1 MPTPASQPLVV
12 ITRQLSGRLNL
23 PHAVIREGSDAKPTR
38 EALLSVIH
46 GATVIV
52 TMYTDKVDAEFLDAA
67 GPQLRGVCQ
76 CAVGV
81 DNIDRPLCN
90 SRGVMVTNT
99 PDAVTEGTADLA
111 WALLLAAARRIPF
124 NDRYARSP
132 AYNSHLSMAAHIGM
146 DLTGRNLL
154 IVGAGR
160 IGYATALRSLGW
172 GMRVGYVARSAH
184 LDFEAAPLAARRF
197 TLDDGLAWAD
207 VVSLHTPLTP
217 DTRHLMNA
225 RTLGLMKPDAMLIN
239 TARGPVVDE
248 AALAAH
254 LAAGRIWG
262 AGLDVYEREP
272 EVHPGLLPLDN
283 AVLTPHIGS
292 ASRTSRGLMVAMVN
306 ANVAAILVG
315 TNPPNRVS

>member
-1 MPTPASQPLVV
+1 MPSIPPPVVV

-23 PHAVIREGSDAKPTR
+23 PHAEIREESDAKPTR
-38 EALLSVIH
+38 EALLAAVR
-46 GATVIV
+46 GATVVV

-81 DNIDRPLCN
+81 DNIDRPLCA
-90 SRGVMVTNT
+90 SRGVIVTNT

-124 NDRYARSP
+124 NDRYARGP
-132 AYNSHLSMAAHIGM
+132 AYTTHLSMAAHIG
-146 DLTGRNLL
+146 LELSGRNLL

-172 GMRVGYVARSAH
+172 GMRLGYVARSTQ
-184 LDFEAAPLAARRF
+184 LDFEAAPLNARRLS
-197 TLDDGLAWAD
+197 LDEGLAWAD

-225 RTLGLMKPDAMLIN
+225 RTLGLMKPDAILIN

-254 LAAGRIWG
+254 LAAGKIWG

-272 EVHPGLLPLDN
+272 EVHPGLKTLEN
-283 AVLTPHIGS
+283 VVLTPHIGS
-292 ASRTSRGLMVAMVN
+292 ASRTSRALMVKMVN
-306 ANVAAILVG
+306 ANVAAILAG
-315 TNPPNRVS
+315 SPPPNRLG